1 MTAWGQEEDWTMDA
15 LEIGQKMV
23 ALNKE
28 GKSLEA
34 LNTLFAEDAESIE
47 ARGDEQMPR
56 EMKGLDAIRK
66 KGEWF
71 YANHEIH
78 GGDVK
83 GPWPNGDRFAVV
95 FSYDVT
101 PKTGPMAGKR
111 LQMEEVGLYTVAG
124 GKIVKEEF
132 FYHQG

>member
-1 MTAWGQEEDWTMDA
+1 MNV

-56 EMKGLDAIRK
+56 EMKGLDALRK
-66 KGEWF
+66 KNEWF
-71 YANHEIH
+71 YANNEVHE
-78 GGDVK
+78 GDVK

-95 FSYDVT
+95 FSYDIT
-101 PKTGPMAGKR
+101 PKAGPMAGKR
-111 LQMEEVGLYTVAG
+111 MKMEEVGLYTVAG
-124 GKIVKEEF
+124 GKITKEEF
-132 FYHQG
+132 FYHMG